1 MTKLPTVGLASWI
14 IQDGPPGPETMKPL
28 QAGAAIAWVILGTT
42 VLHSEPARPQVS
54 KPTAREIVAAIQHQI
69 PISWD
74 APTVDTFKAGN
85 PDTPVN
91 GIAVTMMATMDVL
104 QRAAAHGDNL
114 IITHEPTFFDH
125 LDTPQGIKEDDAVWK
140 EKREFIEQ
148 HGLVIWRFH
157 DHWHSRTPDG
167 ILAGMTRLLGW
178 THFQNPEN
186 PHLYTLPA
194 TTLRKLAADV
204 AKKLDQPILRIVGDP
219 AMPVSRVA
227 LAPGASG
234 FGRQVAAL
242 ELDGVDVLLAGESRE
257 WETVEYAA
265 DAVSQGRKKA
275 LILIG
280 HVPSEQAGMEDC
292 TNWLKSFV
300 KGLRIEFVATQQ
312 PFWTVP
318 APR

>member
-1 MTKLPTVGLASWI
+1 MKL
-14 IQDGPPGPETMKPL
+14 L
-28 QAGAAIAWVILGTT
+28 QAFAAAAFAMAISATT
-42 VLHSEPARPQVS
+42 ALQSEPAQQQV
-54 KPTAREIVAAIQHQI
+54 PMTTAREIIAAIQHEI
-69 PISWD
+69 PIGWE

-85 PDTPVN
+85 PDTPVK

-104 QRAAAHGDNL
+104 QRAAARGDNL

-125 LDTPQGIKEDDAVWK
+125 SDTPQGIKENDAVWK
-140 EKREFIEQ
+140 EKREFIAQ

-167 ILAGMTRLLGW
+167 ILTGMTRVLGW
-178 THFQNPEN
+178 TEFQNPKN

-194 TTLRKLAADV
+194 TTLRRLAKDIS
-204 AKKLDQPILRIVGDP
+204 KKLDRPILRIVGDP
-219 AMPVSRVA
+219 AMRVTRVA

-234 FGRQVAAL
+234 FAKQAAAL
-242 ELDGVDVLLAGESRE
+242 ESDDVDVLLAGEARE

-292 TNWLKSFV
+292 ANWLRTFI
-300 KGLRIEFVATQQ
+300 KGVRVDFVATRQ

-318 APR
+318 R

>member
-1 MTKLPTVGLASWI
+1 MIHRCGMR
-14 IQDGPPGPETMKPL
+14 DMTMKPL
-28 QAGAAIAWVILGTT
+28 KAGAVLALAIFGTT
-42 VLHSEPARPQVS
+42 ALHGGSAQPQAA
-54 KPTAREIVAAIQHQI
+54 KPTAREIIAAIQRQI
-69 PISWD
+69 PIGWD

-85 PDTPVN
+85 PDTPLN

-125 LDTPQGIKEDDAVWK
+125 LDTPQGIKDDDAVWK

-148 HGLVIWRFH
+148 HGLVVWRFH

-167 ILAGMTRLLGW
+167 ILVGMTRVLGW
-178 THFQNPEN
+178 THFQSPDN
-186 PHLYTLPA
+186 PHLYSLPA

-204 AKKLDQPILRIVGDP
+204 ARKLDRPILRIVGDP
-219 AMPVSRVA
+219 AMPVRRVA

-234 FGRQVAAL
+234 FARQVAAL
-242 ELDGVDVLLAGESRE
+242 ELDDVDVLVAGESRE

-292 TNWLKSFV
+292 TSWLKSFV
-300 KGLRIEFVATQQ
+300 KGVRIEFVATQQ
-312 PFWTVP
+312 PFWTVSQ
-318 APR
+318 

>member
-1 MTKLPTVGLASWI
+1 MKLLQTVAA
-14 IQDGPPGPETMKPL
+14 T
-28 QAGAAIAWVILGTT
+28 AFAIAIAATT
-42 VLHSEPARPQVS
+42 ALHSEPAHPQTL
-54 KPTAREIVAAIQHQI
+54 KPTAREIIAAIQLKI

-74 APTVDTFKAGN
+74 GPTVDTFKAGD
-85 PDTPVN
+85 PDTPVT

-140 EKREFIEQ
+140 EKRDFIEK
-148 HGLVIWRFH
+148 HGLVVWRFH
-157 DHWHSRTPDG
+157 DHWHARTPDG
-167 ILAGMTRLLGW
+167 ILTGMTRVLGW
-178 THFQNPEN
+178 SQFQSPEN

-194 TTLRKLAADV
+194 TSVRKLAADV
-204 AKKLDQPILRIVGDP
+204 AKKLNRPILRIVGDP
-219 AMPVSRVA
+219 AMPVTRVA
-227 LAPGASG
+227 LAPGAPG
-234 FGRQVAAL
+234 FARQAAAL
-242 ELDGVDVLLAGESRE
+242 ELDGVDVLLTGEAAE

-292 TNWLKSFV
+292 ANWLKTFV
-300 KGLRIEFVATQQ
+300 KNVPIEFVATQQ
-312 PFWTVP
+312 PFWTVLP
-318 APR
+318 SS

>member
-1 MTKLPTVGLASWI
+1 LCTRLLYPDSMKALQTIAAMSLVICTAANSHGEPT
-14 IQDGPPGPETMKPL
+14 
-28 QAGAAIAWVILGTT
+28 
-42 VLHSEPARPQVS
+42 PAQTPT
-54 KPTAREIVAAIQHQI
+54 PTAREVIAAIQHEI
-69 PISWD
+69 PGNWD
-74 APTVDTFKAGN
+74 EPTVDTFKAGN
-85 PDTPVN
+85 PDLPVS

-125 LDTPQGIKEDDAVWK
+125 LDAPQGINEDDAVLK
-140 EKREFIEQ
+140 EKRDFIERN
-148 HGLVIWRFH
+148 GLVIWRFH

-167 ILAGMTRLLGW
+167 ILKGMTRVLGW
-178 THFQNPEN
+178 TRFQNPTN
-186 PHLYTLPA
+186 PHLYTLPP

-204 AKKLDQPILRIVGDP
+204 AVKLDHPVLRVVGDP
-219 AMPVSRVA
+219 AMTITRVA
-227 LAPGASG
+227 LAPGAAG
-234 FGRQVAAL
+234 FSRQVAAL
-242 ELDGVDVLLAGESRE
+242 ELDEVDVLIAGESRE

-292 TNWLKSFV
+292 AIWLKSFV
-300 KGLRIEFVATQQ
+300 KGMRIEFVATLQ

-318 APR
+318 AAERH

>member
-1 MTKLPTVGLASWI
+1 MRIRKVCVLLLSLGHTMLCASALMA
-14 IQDGPPGPETMKPL
+14 QTP
-28 QAGAAIAWVILGTT
+28 
-42 VLHSEPARPQVS
+42 
-54 KPTAREIVAAIQHQI
+54 KPTAREIIAAIQHEI

-74 APTVDTFKAGN
+74 ESTVDTFKGGN

-104 QRAAAHGDNL
+104 QRAVATGNNL

-125 LDTPQGIKEDDAVWK
+125 LDTPQGLKEDDAVWK

-148 HGLVIWRFH
+148 HGLVVWRFH
-157 DHWHSRTPDG
+157 DHWHRRTPDG
-167 ILAGMTRLLGW
+167 ILTGMTRVLGW
-178 THFQNPEN
+178 THFQDPKD

-204 AKKLDQPILRIVGDP
+204 ARKLDQPILRIVGDP
-219 AMPVSRVA
+219 ALRVSRVA

-234 FGRQVAAL
+234 FARQAAAL
-242 ELDGVDVLLAGESRE
+242 EIDGVDVLLAGESRE

-265 DAVSQGRKKA
+265 DAVSQGKKKA

-280 HVPSEQAGMEDC
+280 HVPSEQAGMEEC
-292 TNWLKSFV
+292 ARWLKTFINEV
-300 KGLRIEFVATQQ
+300 PVEFLATRR
-312 PFWTVP
+312 PFWTV
-318 APR
+318 R

>member
-1 MTKLPTVGLASWI
+1 
-14 IQDGPPGPETMKPL
+14 MKPL
-28 QAGAAIAWVILGTT
+28 QAGAAIASVIFGTT
-42 VLHSEPARPQVS
+42 ALQSESAWPQVS
-54 KPTAREIVAAIQHQI
+54 KPTAREIIATIQRQT
-69 PISWD
+69 PTGWD

-104 QRAAAHGDNL
+104 QRAAARGDNL
-114 IITHEPTFFDH
+114 IITHEPTFYDH

-140 EKREFIEQ
+140 EKRAFIEQ
-148 HGLVIWRFH
+148 HGLVVWRFH

-167 ILAGMTRLLGW
+167 ILTGMTRVLGW

-194 TTLRKLAADV
+194 TTLGKLATDV

-219 AMPVSRVA
+219 AMTVTRVA

-234 FGRQVAAL
+234 FARQAAAL

-292 TNWLKSFV
+292 ANWLKTLV
-300 KGLRIEFVATQQ
+300 TGLRIEFIATQQ

-318 APR
+318 APK

>member
-1 MTKLPTVGLASWI
+1 
-14 IQDGPPGPETMKPL
+14 MKPL
-28 QAGAAIAWVILGTT
+28 QAGAAIAITIFGATA
-42 VLHSEPARPQVS
+42 LHSEPARSQVS
-54 KPTAREIVAAIQHQI
+54 KPTAREIIAAIQHEI

-74 APTVDTFKAGN
+74 EPTVDTFKAGN
-85 PDTPVN
+85 PDRPVN
-91 GIAVTMMATMDVL
+91 GIAVTMMATMDAL

-125 LDTPQGIKEDDAVWK
+125 SDMPQGIKESDAVWK
-140 EKREFIEQ
+140 EKRDFIEKN
-148 HGLVIWRFH
+148 GLVIWRFH

-167 ILAGMTRLLGW
+167 ILTGMTRALGW
-178 THFQNPEN
+178 THFQSREN

-204 AKKLDQPILRIVGDP
+204 ARQLDQPILRIVGDP
-219 AMPVSRVA
+219 AMSVSRVA

-234 FGRQVAAL
+234 FARQVAAL
-242 ELDGVDVLLAGESRE
+242 ELDDVDVLLAGESRE

-292 TNWLKSFV
+292 TSWLKSFV
-300 KGLRIEFVATQQ
+300 KGVPIEFIATQQ
-312 PFWTVP
+312 PFWTVR
-318 APR
+318 APRSFR

>member
-1 MTKLPTVGLASWI
+1 V
-14 IQDGPPGPETMKPL
+14 KPL
-28 QAGAAIAWVILGTT
+28 KASAAIVFAIFAATA
-42 VLHSEPARPQVS
+42 SEPAQPQVP
-54 KPTAREIVAAIQHQI
+54 KPTAREIIAAIQHEI
-69 PISWD
+69 PIGWD
-74 APTVDTFKAGN
+74 EPTVDTFKAGN
-85 PDTPVN
+85 PDSRVN

-125 LDTPQGIKEDDAVWK
+125 LDAPQGIRESDEVWK

-148 HGLVIWRFH
+148 HGLVVWRFH
-157 DHWHSRTPDG
+157 DHWHDRTPDG
-167 ILAGMTRLLGW
+167 ILAGMTRVLGW

-204 AKKLDQPILRIVGDP
+204 ARKLDQPILRIVGDP
-219 AMPVSRVA
+219 TMPVTRVA

-234 FGRQVAAL
+234 FARQVSAL
-242 ELDGVDVLLAGESRE
+242 ELHDVDVLLAGESRE

-292 TNWLKSFV
+292 ANWLKTFV
-300 KGLRIEFVATQQ
+300 KGVRIEFVATQQ

-318 APR
+318 PSR

>member
-1 MTKLPTVGLASWI
+1 LYPFEA
-14 IQDGPPGPETMKPL
+14 MKPL
-28 QAGAAIAWVILGTT
+28 QAIAAMTLVICTTANSRGAAT
-42 VLHSEPARPQVS
+42 PAQTL
-54 KPTAREIVAAIQHQI
+54 KPTAREIIAAIQHEI
-69 PISWD
+69 PGNWD
-74 APTVDTFKAGN
+74 EPTVDTFKAGN

-104 QRAAAHGDNL
+104 QRAASHGDNL

-125 LDTPQGIKEDDAVWK
+125 LDAPQDIKEDDAVWK
-140 EKREFIEQ
+140 EKRDFIER

-157 DHWHSRTPDG
+157 DHWHSRNPDG
-167 ILAGMTRLLGW
+167 ILTGMTRALGW
-178 THFQNPEN
+178 TRFQNPEN

-194 TTLRKLAADV
+194 TTLRKLAADISR
-204 AKKLDQPILRIVGDP
+204 KLDQPVLRVVGDP
-219 AMPVSRVA
+219 AMPVTRVA
-227 LAPGASG
+227 LAPGAAG
-234 FGRQVAAL
+234 FARQVAAL
-242 ELDGVDVLLAGESRE
+242 ELDQVDVLVAGESRE

-292 TNWLKSFV
+292 ANWLRSFV
-300 KGLRIEFVATQQ
+300 KGMRIEFVATHQ

-318 APR
+318 AGERP

>member
-1 MTKLPTVGLASWI
+1 MKPLPTV
-14 IQDGPPGPETMKPL
+14 
-28 QAGAAIAWVILGTT
+28 AAIALAILGTT
-42 VLHSEPARPQVS
+42 AIHSEPTRSQGS
-54 KPTAREIVAAIQHQI
+54 KPTAREIIAAIQHEI
-69 PISWD
+69 PTGWD
-74 APTVDTFKAGN
+74 GPTVDTFKAGN
-85 PDTPVN
+85 PDTVIS

-125 LDTPQGIKEDDAVWK
+125 LDAPQGIKEDDAIWK
-140 EKREFIEQ
+140 EKREFIEKN
-148 HGLVIWRFH
+148 GLVVWRFH

-167 ILAGMTRLLGW
+167 ILTGMARVLGW
-178 THFQNPEN
+178 THFQNPKN

-194 TTLRKLAADV
+194 TTLRKLAEDV
-204 AKKLDQPILRIVGDP
+204 ANKLDQPILRIVGDP
-219 AMPVSRVA
+219 GMSVTRVA

-234 FGRQVAAL
+234 FAKQVSAL
-242 ELDGVDVLLAGESRE
+242 ELDDVDVLLAGEARE

-292 TNWLKSFV
+292 ANWLKTFV

-318 APR
+318 IVEGHTRPT

>member
-1 MTKLPTVGLASWI
+1 MNPFPASV
-14 IQDGPPGPETMKPL
+14 
-28 QAGAAIAWVILGTT
+28 AIAFAMCVTT
-42 VLHSEPARPQVS
+42 ALHGEPAEPLGS
-54 KPTAREIVAAIQHQI
+54 KPTARDIVAAIQHEI
-69 PISWD
+69 PISWNE
-74 APTVDTFKAGN
+74 PTVDTFKAGN

-125 LDTPQGIKEDDAVWK
+125 LDAPQGIKEDDAVWK
-140 EKREFIEQ
+140 KKREFIEQ
-148 HGLVIWRFH
+148 HGLVVWRFH
-157 DHWHSRTPDG
+157 DHWHSRAPDG
-167 ILAGMTRLLGW
+167 ILAGMTRALGW

-204 AKKLDQPILRIVGDP
+204 ARKLDQPILRIVGDP
-219 AMPVSRVA
+219 AMRVSRVA

-234 FGRQVAAL
+234 FARQVAAL
-242 ELDGVDVLLAGESRE
+242 ELDDVDVLLAGESRE

-265 DAVSQGRKKA
+265 DAVSQGRRKA

-292 TNWLKSFV
+292 AGWLKSFV
-300 KGLRIEFVATQQ
+300 KDVHIEFVATQQ

-318 APR
+318 ALKK

>member
-1 MTKLPTVGLASWI
+1 MKL
-14 IQDGPPGPETMKPL
+14 L
-28 QAGAAIAWVILGTT
+28 QAFAAAAFAMAISATT
-42 VLHSEPARPQVS
+42 ALQSEPAHQQV
-54 KPTAREIVAAIQHQI
+54 PMTTAREIIAAIQHEI
-69 PISWD
+69 PIGWE

-85 PDTPVN
+85 PDTPVK

-104 QRAAAHGDNL
+104 QRAAARGDNL

-125 LDTPQGIKEDDAVWK
+125 SDTPQGIKENDAVWK
-140 EKREFIEQ
+140 EKREFIAQ

-167 ILAGMTRLLGW
+167 ILTGMTRVLGW
-178 THFQNPEN
+178 TEFQNPKN

-194 TTLRKLAADV
+194 PTLRRLAKDIS
-204 AKKLDQPILRIVGDP
+204 KKLDRPILRIVGDP
-219 AMPVSRVA
+219 AMRVTRVA

-234 FGRQVAAL
+234 FAKQAAAL
-242 ELDGVDVLLAGESRE
+242 ESDDVDVLLAGEARE

-292 TNWLKSFV
+292 ANWLRTFI
-300 KGLRIEFVATQQ
+300 KGVRVDFVATRQ

-318 APR
+318 R